1 MSPLAMGHG
10 LHGVLAVVAV
20 LGGAAALAIVLW
32 LVFRNRVIGASGLSE
47 HERQTLPGE
56 EAGLLAM
63 LRQKGGPMTQPEIC
77 ENTGRTPEDIADLL
91 LSLEGKR
98 LVQRHWQPEAKA
110 YSVVAV

>member
-10 LHGVLAVVAV
+10 AHAVVPVVAV
-20 LGGAAALAIVLW
+20 LGGVAALAIVLW
-32 LVFRNRVIGASGLSE
+32 LVFRNRVIGVSGLSE

-56 EAGLLAM
+56 EADLLAM

-77 ENTGRTPEDIADLL
+77 ENTGRTPEDIAALL
-91 LSLEGKR
+91 QSLEDRR
-98 LVQRHWQPEAKA
+98 LIQRHWQPEAKA